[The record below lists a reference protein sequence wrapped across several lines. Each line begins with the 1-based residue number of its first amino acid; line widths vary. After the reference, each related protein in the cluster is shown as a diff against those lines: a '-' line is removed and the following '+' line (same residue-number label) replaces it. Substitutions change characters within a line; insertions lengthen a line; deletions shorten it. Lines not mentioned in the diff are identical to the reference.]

1 MPDIRFSII
10 ITSYNQREFIKDA
23 VKSAL
28 SLRNAEREIIVVD
41 DASTDGSPEILRQY
55 GDAIRVIYRDTNQ
68 GAGLARNCGAA
79 VACGEYLV
87 FLDGDDAFLPWALD
101 VYERIVQAKK
111 PKMIL
116 GSMWWFKGTLPAL
129 QAGDTPREIRSVEY
143 QDYLRKDRPFGNSA
157 SALVIDRR
165 SFQVAQG
172 WSRDLWP
179 MNDQDFVLRLGDCGR
194 TIQILAPPT
203 TFHRSHAANTVKNVP
218 PYIPSLYKIIHNERA
233 GEYPG
238 GERRRGERRAIIG
251 GLVVFWA
258 KRAAKARLYGTAL
271 KLLARGWLLAL
282 AAVTQ
287 RLGVLLKGRQPVETI
302 EMSKQGL
309 SR

>member
-23 VKSAL
+23 VDSAL
-28 SLRNAEREIIVVD
+28 SLCNAEREIIVVED
-41 DASTDGSPEILRQY
+41 GSTDGTQDNLRQN
-55 GDAIRVIYRDTNQ
+55 GDRIRLVCLEANQ
-68 GAGLARNCGAA
+68 GSGAARNFGAA
-79 VACGEYLV
+79 LASGEYLV

-101 VYERIVQAKK
+101 VYESIVQAKK
-111 PKMIL
+111 PKMML
-116 GSMWWFKGTLPAL
+116 GSMWWFKGKLPAL
-129 QAGDTPREIRSVEY
+129 QPGYTPHEIRTVEY

-157 SALVIDRR
+157 SALVIDRQ
-165 SFQVAQG
+165 SFQGAQG

-179 MNDQDFVLRLGDCGR
+179 MNDQDLTLRLGNCGR

-203 TFHRSHAANTVKNVP
+203 TFHRSHAANTVNNVP
-218 PYIPSLYKIIHNERA
+218 PYIPSLYKIIHKERA

-238 GERRRGERRAIIG
+238 GKPRSLERRAIIG

-271 KLLARGWLLAL
+271 KLLVRGLPLAWV
-282 AAVTQ
+282 AVT
-287 RLGVLLKGRQPVETI
+287 RRFGVVLKGRQSCETI
-302 EMSKQGL
+302 RMRKQNL

>member
-1 MPDIRFSII
+1 MPDTRFSII

-23 VKSAL
+23 MNSAL

-41 DASTDGSPEILRQY
+41 DASTDGTQEVLRY
-55 GDAIRVIYRDTNQ
+55 YEDAIRLLCLETHQ
-68 GAGLARNCGAA
+68 GSGAARNCGAVLA
-79 VACGEYLV
+79 SGEYLL
-87 FLDGDDAFLPWALD
+87 FLDGDDTFLPWALD

-116 GSMWWFKGTLPAL
+116 GSMWWFKGMLPAL
-129 QAGDTPREIRSVEY
+129 QPGDTPHEIRIVEY
-143 QDYLRKDRPFGNSA
+143 QDYLRKDRQFGNSA
-157 SALVIDRR
+157 SALVIDRQ
-165 SFQVAQG
+165 SFQGSQG

-179 MNDQDFVLRLGDCGR
+179 MNDQDFTLRLGDCGR
-194 TIQILAPPT
+194 TIQILSPPT
-203 TFHRSHAANTVKNVP
+203 TFHRSHATNTVKYVP

-238 GERRRGERRAIIG
+238 GERRSRERRAIIG

-258 KRAAKARLYGTAL
+258 KRAAKARLYGAAL
-271 KLLARGWLLAL
+271 KLLARGWPLAW
-282 AAVTQ
+282 AAVTR
-287 RLGVLLKGRQPVETI
+287 RLGVVLKGRQPCETI
-302 EMSKQGL
+302 EMRKQDL